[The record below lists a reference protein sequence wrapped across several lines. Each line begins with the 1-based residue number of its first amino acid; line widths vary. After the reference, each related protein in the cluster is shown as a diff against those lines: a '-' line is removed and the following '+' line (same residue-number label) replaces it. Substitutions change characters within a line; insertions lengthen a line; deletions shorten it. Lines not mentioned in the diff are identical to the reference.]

1 MVPSPTADL
10 FDIGNGREVPAPAAG
25 LRPPSPETA
34 APATT
39 GEKGRL
45 ETAALATIGEKAA
58 WKRPPLRRGFRP
70 PAHNRMALGRTAG
83 TFPAHSSQRQDISG
97 SRSFSSECARRTDGV
112 FWARSFHARRTDGRF
127 QAHPSASVASVFNSR
142 PPGCGLFHD
151 SQPKSSSPRI
161 CSLIGSR
168 TIELPF
174 SWR

>member
-1 MVPSPTADL
+1 MSV
-10 FDIGNGREVPAPAAG
+10 IGNGREVPAPAAG

-34 APATT
+34 APAT
-39 GEKGRL
+39 GLRAPCL
-45 ETAALATIGEKAA
+45 ETAAFATTGEKAA

-70 PAHNRMALGRTAG
+70 PAHNRMARGRTAG
-83 TFPAHSSQRQDISG
+83 TFPAHSSQGQDISG

-112 FWARSFHARRTDGRF
+112 FWARPFHARRTDGRF
-127 QAHPSASVASVFNSR
+127 QAHPSASVASVTNSR
-142 PPGCGLFHD
+142 PLGCGLFHD